1 MSFTHKQ
8 ALDTMYLILV
18 IVNSIS
24 MNAHSNPSLIACQA
38 CSCFANS
45 LFTLAI
51 TKLFVQGNGYGNS
64 ALISGLSVD
73 KFFFKN
79 NWTHIY
85 FYKSEYAGGINKE
98 VTSVLINKAVL
109 RSKHRHWHMVTNFIK
124 WLTWFLKKKKKKGQ
138 AALGGSTSQA
148 LFPIGRLDENII
160 FWR

>member
-24 MNAHSNPSLIACQA
+24 MNAHPNPSLIACQA

-45 LFTLAI
+45 LLTLAI

-64 ALISGLSVD
+64 ALISGLPVD

-109 RSKHRHWHMVTNFIK
+109 RSKHRHWHMVTNFVK
-124 WLTWFLKKKKKKGQ
+124 WLTWFLKKKKKKRPSSPRGQ
-138 AALGGSTSQA
+138 YKPGTIPNRP
-148 LFPIGRLDENII
+148 FR
-160 FWR
+160 